1 MKLKRILTISA
12 ISITALLSSCGDKD
26 DHAGHDHE
34 KGAHDEHAE
43 GEHDDHEGHD
53 HAKGEHEEG
62 EEDHS
67 KCGVQVGPNG
77 GRLIKEVAEFNLNS
91 DNKMTLTF
99 VAEPAE
105 GTQIVVLS
113 EGTPVELS
121 KEGKV
126 YTSTEAAKLPAEV
139 HVSIKEATGKKNVE
153 KFTVEAGKC
162 TKCGNKKLA
171 CTCGNHDH
179 GDHDDHEGHDH

>member
-1 MKLKRILTISA
+1 MKLKRTLTISA
-12 ISITALLSSCGDKD
+12 LSITALLSSCGDKD
-26 DHAGHDHE
+26 DHAGHDHAE
-34 KGAHDEHAE
+34 GKHDEHAE

-53 HAKGEHEEG
+53 HAKGEH

>member
-1 MKLKRILTISA
+1 MKLKRILTIST

-53 HAKGEHEEG
+53 HAKGEHPKG

-77 GRLIKEVAEFNLNS
+77 GRLIKEIAEFNLNS

-99 VAEPAE
+99 ISEPAD
-105 GTQIVVLS
+105 GTQVVVLS

-139 HVSIKEATGKKNVE
+139 HVSIKEAAGKKNVE

-162 TKCGNKKLA
+162 TKCSNKKLA
-171 CTCGNHDH
+171 CTCAN
-179 GDHDDHEGHDH
+179 HEGHDH